1 MNAFQEIIKK
11 AAPIMAAVHSLF
23 FYVIILSVIGYY
35 VDKKFKTF
43 PILFLIS
50 VRNVAKTKKYF
61 ILRWFSP
68 FIKVNFTTSS
78 KSFLL

>member
-35 VDKKFKTF
+35 IDKKFKTF
-43 PILFLIS
+43 PVLFIILLFVGLFGGFFQLYLLG
-50 VRNVAKTKKYF
+50 KKGS
-61 ILRWFSP
+61 R
-68 FIKVNFTTSS
+68 
-78 KSFLL
+78 

>member
-23 FYVIILSVIGYY
+23 FYVIILSFIGYY

-43 PILFLIS
+43 PILFIILLFVGLFIGFFQLY
-50 VRNVAKTKKYF
+50 TLGKK
-61 ILRWFSP
+61 RS
-68 FIKVNFTTSS
+68 
-78 KSFLL
+78 